1 MSLNKLVMAFVK
13 IIQVPGL
20 GLTEFPL
27 YIKGVLAY
35 VDTGLKIP
43 LVHKIK
49 DEAIRE
55 RFNNSLKRFKI
66 DKDLF
71 GKLDVKSFWL
81 FIKIVVIFGG
91 RRNFEMYG

>member
-1 MSLNKLVMAFVK
+1 MPLNKLAMAFVK

-43 LVHKIK
+43 FAHKMK
-49 DEAIRE
+49 VEAVRE

-66 DKDLF
+66 YKDLF
-71 GKLDVKSFWL
+71 GKLGVKSFL
-81 FIKIVVIFGG
+81 ALH
-91 RRNFEMYG
+91 

>member
-1 MSLNKLVMAFVK
+1 MNKLAMAFVK

-27 YIKGVLAY
+27 YIEGVLAY

-43 LVHKIK
+43 FAHKIK
-49 DEAIRE
+49 VEAVRE

-66 DKDLF
+66 YKDLF
-71 GKLDVKSFWL
+71 GKLGFKSFL
-81 FIKIVVIFGG
+81 ALH
-91 RRNFEMYG
+91 

>member
-1 MSLNKLVMAFVK
+1 MNKLAMAFVK

-27 YIKGVLAY
+27 YMEGVLAY

-43 LVHKIK
+43 FVHK
-49 DEAIRE
+49 IRE

-66 DKDLF
+66 YKDLF
-71 GKLDVKSFWL
+71 GKLGVKCFLALHKNPCNLWWPS
-81 FIKIVVIFGG
+81 
-91 RRNFEMYG
+91 